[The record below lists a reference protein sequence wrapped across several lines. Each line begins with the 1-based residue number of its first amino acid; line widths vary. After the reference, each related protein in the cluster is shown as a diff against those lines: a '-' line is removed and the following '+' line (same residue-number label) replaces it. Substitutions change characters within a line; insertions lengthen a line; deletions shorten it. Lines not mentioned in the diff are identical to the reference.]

1 MTTTVGGP
9 FFDDLSVGQSFHT
22 APGYTLTEGRA
33 AQHQAI
39 VGDRWRLSLD
49 AHMARDVAG
58 GDMVSPA
65 LVWNVAIGQSTL
77 ATQRVRA
84 NLFYRQL
91 ALLRQPAVGDTLR
104 TTTEVVG
111 LRENSRRA
119 GKMPT
124 GLAALRM
131 KTVDQ
136 RGRPVLNFYRCA
148 MLPLRDGVETGHCD
162 DLGEIGTDGRVDPAG
177 LVPDWDRAAYVAAVG
192 ASPLPVP
199 GQIFDVAS
207 GDVVS
212 SAPELARLTLNIAAV
227 HHDSAAAGGERL
239 VYGGHTIAVAAS
251 QMLRVL
257 PEIVTVLAWESC
269 DHLGPVHEGD
279 TLTTRVAVERVV
291 EAGTGWHV
299 VGLRAEV
306 SADRE
311 RPVLDWRFS
320 ALVP

>member
-1 MTTTVGGP
+1 VTTVGGP
-9 FFDDLSVGQSFHT
+9 FFDDLFVGQVFDT
-22 APGYTLTEGRA
+22 APGCTLTPGRA

-39 VGDRWRLSLD
+39 VGDRWRLALD
-49 AHMARDVAG
+49 AHLAREVAG
-58 GDMVSPA
+58 AEVVSPA

-91 ALLRQPAVGDTLR
+91 ALLRQPTVGDTLR
-104 TTTEVVG
+104 TTAEVVG
-111 LRENSRRA
+111 LRESSRRA
-119 GKMPT
+119 GRPPP

-131 KTVDQ
+131 RTVDQ
-136 RGRPVLNFYRCA
+136 HGTPVLDFYRCA
-148 MLPLRDGVETGHCD
+148 MLPVREGVETGHRD
-162 DLGEIGTDGRVDPAG
+162 DLGEIGRELVDPAG
-177 LVPDWDRAAYVAAVG
+177 LVPDWDRAAFVAAVG
-192 ASPLPVP
+192 ASPAPVP
-199 GQIFDVAS
+199 GDVYDVAS

-227 HHDSAAAGGERL
+227 HHDGAAAGGERL

-251 QMLRVL
+251 QVLRAL
-257 PEIVTVLAWESC
+257 PEVVTVLAWESC

-279 TLTTRVAVERVV
+279 TLTTRVTVEGV
-291 EAGTGWHV
+291 EVARGGWHV

-306 SADRE
+306 TADRE
-311 RPVLDWRFS
+311 RPVLEWRFS